1 MQNIPDIGP
10 IANGV
15 IPNEQMIPIF
25 IETLQKFNAEKAKEH
40 DALFQKMLK
49 AGSGY
54 DDFSTDM
61 LMKLYDDLNQCAPE
75 NMFFGLNPDAI
86 PFGSK
91 LEYGFWKETLM

>member
-1 MQNIPDIGP
+1 MKNIPEIGA
-10 IANGV
+10 IVTGV
-15 IPNEQMIPIF
+15 MPNEQMIPIF

-40 DALFQKMLK
+40 DTLFQKMLK

-61 LMKLYDDLNQCAPE
+61 LMKLYDDLNQCVPE

-86 PFGSK
+86 LFGSK
-91 LEYGFWKETLM
+91 LEYGFWKEKSM